1 MTNCT
6 CLYSNY
12 PGGYSMESRDP
23 KCPVHG
29 DKAVRAAFLEAA
41 QDYATRALQRL
52 IDDVRAVDNEKDSQ
66 Q

>member
-12 PGGYSMESRDP
+12 PGGYSVESRDP

-29 DKAVRAAFLEAA
+29 DGKENVGV
-41 QDYATRALQRL
+41 Q
-52 IDDVRAVDNEKDSQ
+52 
-66 Q
+66 